1 VTLLALIRHAPT
13 AWNQER
19 RLQGR
24 ADIAIT
30 AAARDALAGQAL
42 PPAFRDWRVLSS
54 PLSRC
59 LQTAAA
65 LGLSPAIDP
74 RLIEMDW
81 GEFQGHTIAALRRAG
96 GVAFRDEEARG
107 LDFRPPRGESPRD
120 VQARLA
126 PLLAQIAADGRPS
139 LAVTHRGVI
148 RALYARATGWDMT
161 GHPPHRLELYGTLQV
176 FRLAA
181 PDGAPTIEALN
192 LRFVAR

>member
-1 VTLLALIRHAPT
+1 MTLLALIRHAPT

-24 ADIAIT
+24 ADIPIT
-30 AAARDALAGQAL
+30 ATAHEMLAAHAL
-42 PPAFRDWRVLSS
+42 PPALRDWDALSS

-59 LQTAAA
+59 LQTAAR

-81 GEFQGHTIAALRRAG
+81 GDLQGRTIAELRRTG
-96 GVAFRDEEARG
+96 GRAFQEEEARG

-120 VQARLA
+120 VQTRLA
-126 PLLAQIAADGRPS
+126 PLLAEIATRGRPI

-148 RALYARATGWDMT
+148 RALYARAVGWDMT

-192 LRFVAR
+192 LRLVAR